1 MRFTFKSSPIMFRE
15 VSMNPTLKFLILLMS
30 NLKKVELK
38 FGSLQLQQQQQL
50 LTIFFAQIKR
60 HYLQ

>member
-1 MRFTFKSSPIMFRE
+1 MFRE

-50 LTIFFAQIKR
+50 LTIFFAQVKR